1 VCCAWHAS
9 RSTRPS
15 PWVDFS
21 RSDGRNTSRAV
32 DRSYSEP
39 PPPQCGKSSCW
50 REVGDSDPPKSTLCR
65 STNAPI
71 GCSFARAPALNKP
84 LIVGETGIKATND
97 ATRTTRAPCCAHETA
112 TLAQSIQLLLFGE
125 AGERLLHTVGRVVN
139 VARQPGAD
147 PALPHRFNFRLH
159 HGRGAES
166 ECIEL
171 CRPTPRGNATRRGG
185 QLSASGGLG
194 SWDG

>member
-1 VCCAWHAS
+1 MIRTIAS
-9 RSTRPS
+9 GI
-15 PWVDFS
+15 WYIVL
-21 RSDGRNTSRAV
+21 
-32 DRSYSEP
+32 EP

-112 TLAQSIQLLLFGE
+112 TLAQSIQLLLSFNYYYSV
-125 AGERLLHTVGRVVN
+125 RRVSV
-139 VARQPGAD
+139 
-147 PALPHRFNFRLH
+147 
-159 HGRGAES
+159 S
-166 ECIEL
+166 CI
-171 CRPTPRGNATRRGG
+171 R
-185 QLSASGGLG
+185 SAAS
-194 SWDG
+194 ST